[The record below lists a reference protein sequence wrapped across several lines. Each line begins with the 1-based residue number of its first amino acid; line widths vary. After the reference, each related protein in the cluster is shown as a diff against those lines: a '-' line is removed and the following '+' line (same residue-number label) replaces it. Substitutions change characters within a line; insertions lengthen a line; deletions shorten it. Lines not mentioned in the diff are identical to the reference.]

1 MIYERLEGWWF
12 KKTIDALCSNT
23 PVFVSQNQVRSFIV
37 SVSQEY
43 ADDNLPIDIIDSD
56 DLQESS
62 FSDNEKIF
70 YEQLR
75 LICLSNRRMQIAL
88 RDYYRAF
95 RQRASWI
102 RNNLLYINELE
113 QYEHRLVDEW
123 EHAFATMEENLSTAI
138 NATEDEKA
146 REGRQLFS
154 NMEDKDIRIRPKCQ
168 EAFIMRGSYHILA
181 NQLKIGWHVDFFE
194 RLKQLLI
201 T

>member
-1 MIYERLEGWWF
+1 
-12 KKTIDALCSNT
+12 
-23 PVFVSQNQVRSFIV
+23 
-37 SVSQEY
+37 
-43 ADDNLPIDIIDSD
+43 
-56 DLQESS
+56 
-62 FSDNEKIF
+62 
-70 YEQLR
+70 
-75 LICLSNRRMQIAL
+75 MQIAL

-113 QYEHRLVDEW
+113 QYEHRLIDEW

-146 REGRQLFS
+146 REGRKLFS

>member
-1 MIYERLEGWWF
+1 M
-12 KKTIDALCSNT
+12 
-23 PVFVSQNQVRSFIV
+23 RSFIV